1 MDKALLYLV
10 SLIGI
15 LMLSENSN
23 DLKGQTYSSSFYSNF
38 WTEKVNAADSV
49 LLERLQG
56 KWKVLDNENDEVWI
70 EGKLWTINGFLDH
83 STYNPYYEITIQHG
97 LDNCGKG
104 KKEVASILL
113 IHQSE
118 PGQPIISY
126 ELIAVTDSTLDLK
139 LCPDNLLRKFKRK
152 R

>member
-1 MDKALLYLV
+1 
-10 SLIGI
+10 
-15 LMLSENSN
+15 MLSENSN

-70 EGKLWTINGFLDH
+70 EGKHWTINGFLDH

-104 KKEVASILL
+104 KNEVASILL

-118 PGQPIISY
+118 PGQPNISY
-126 ELIAVTDSTLDLK
+126 ELISLTDSTLYL
-139 LCPDNLLRKFKRK
+139 LRCPDNLLRIFKRK
-152 R
+152 I

>member
-10 SLIGI
+10 SLISI
-15 LMLSENSN
+15 LMLSDNSN
-23 DLKGQTYSSSFYSNF
+23 DLKGQTYSNSFYSNF

-118 PGQPIISY
+118 PGQPNISY
-126 ELIAVTDSTLDLK
+126 ELISITDSTLYL
-139 LCPDNLLRKFKRK
+139 LRCPDNLLRKFKRK
-152 R
+152 I

>member
-15 LMLSENSN
+15 SMLSENSN

-70 EGKLWTINGFLDH
+70 EGKHWTINGFLDH

-104 KKEVASILL
+104 KNEVASILL

-118 PGQPIISY
+118 PGQPNISY
-126 ELIAVTDSTLDLK
+126 ELISLTDSTLYL
-139 LCPDNLLRKFKRK
+139 LRCPDNLLRIFKRK
-152 R
+152 I

>member
-15 LMLSENSN
+15 SMLSENSN

-56 KWKVLDNENDEVWI
+56 KWEVLDNENDEVWI
-70 EGKLWTINGFLDH
+70 EGKHWTINGFLDH

-104 KKEVASILL
+104 KNEVASILL

-118 PGQPIISY
+118 PGQPNISY
-126 ELIAVTDSTLDLK
+126 ELISITDSTLCL
-139 LCPDNLLRKFKRK
+139 LRCPDNLLRKFKRK
-152 R
+152 I